1 MRKVSKKKDNFDDNE
16 ETESEESESEDENV
30 KNNIKTTFFL
40 RPYLTFTLSETSK
53 EQFVRDVDRSNVS
66 QKFVS
71 LVNFADYCLFE
82 MVVNRHL
89 VGNSKLKH
97 YLSNINYFIVEVIS
111 YFIIIINNIFIIYH
125 FYKSPDL
132 PQEEYDIFDDEEKS
146 VLHLDNIFI
155 SVIQAGILLLVVIIW
170 YFFEFINHF
179 QISVMKLYNKQF
191 VLKKAGEDNK
201 ISQTIIDYFQDKD
214 DTSSSMFFKEVIK
227 NVSIWE
233 RIYIT
238 LFEASLFN
246 REINMFLFTII
257 FNLLFLLI
265 RSYLFLVIEILFII
279 NIVPT
284 LFDIFKAMK
293 SKIFHILL
301 VLLFDFLVV
310 YIFMWIGFFFFQDFF
325 NYEEI
330 LESSSGSLISE
341 SYCYSSLQ
349 CFLFYISKGIRS
361 GGGICDAINAVSY
374 QKDVQIFIARFF
386 NDLIFFLLINLI
398 FGNVFLG
405 IIIDAFGELRNQQSE
420 YDNDR
425 NNICFICQLSSD
437 ACLARNIDFDNHVN
451 TVHNIWNYVYFLAYL
466 HLNNPNNFNRV
477 ENSVWEKLEIQDY
490 SWLPIDKSSDDK
502 E

>member
-1 MRKVSKKKDNFDDNE
+1 MN
-16 ETESEESESEDENV
+16 
-30 KNNIKTTFFL
+30 
-40 RPYLTFTLSETSK
+40 
-53 EQFVRDVDRSNVS
+53 
-66 QKFVS
+66 
-71 LVNFADYCLFE
+71 
-82 MVVNRHL
+82 
-89 VGNSKLKH
+89 
-97 YLSNINYFIVEVIS
+97 
-111 YFIIIINNIFIIYH
+111 
-125 FYKSPDL
+125 
-132 PQEEYDIFDDEEKS
+132 
-146 VLHLDNIFI
+146 
-155 SVIQAGILLLVVIIW
+155 
-170 YFFEFINHF
+170 
-179 QISVMKLYNKQF
+179 LYNKKF
-191 VLKKAGEDNK
+191 VFKKSGEENK
-201 ISQTIIDYFQDKD
+201 ISQTVIDYFQDKED
-214 DTSSSMFFKEVIK
+214 VSSHKFFSDVIK
-227 NVSIWE
+227 NVSGWE
-233 RIYIT
+233 KFYVG
-238 LFEASLFN
+238 LFESSLFN
-246 REINMFLFTII
+246 REINMLLYTII
-257 FNLLFLLI
+257 FNILFLI
-265 RSYLFLVIEILFII
+265 FGSYLFLVFEILFII

-284 LFDIFKAMK
+284 LFDIFQAMRLK
-293 SKIFHILL
+293 YLHIIL
-301 VLLFDFLVV
+301 VLLFDFLIV
-310 YIFMWIGFFFFQDFF
+310 YIFMWFGFFFFQDFF